1 MVVIFE
7 KMDCNP
13 LFSYL
18 KFIVKWML
26 GYLVKLF
33 IVNEIHLN
41 MGFRCILFICSIKYT
56 EIEKKIS
63 KFVLF
68 LKYFC

>member
-1 MVVIFE
+1 MDKRKRVAIFG

-33 IVNEIHLN
+33 IVN
-41 MGFRCILFICSIKYT
+41 
-56 EIEKKIS
+56 
-63 KFVLF
+63 
-68 LKYFC
+68 

>member
-1 MVVIFE
+1 
-7 KMDCNP
+7 MDCNP

-56 EIEKKIS
+56 EIEKKN
-63 KFVLF
+63 K
-68 LKYFC
+68 

>member
-1 MVVIFE
+1 ME
-7 KMDCNP
+7 CNP

-56 EIEKKIS
+56 EIEKKN
-63 KFVLF
+63 K
-68 LKYFC
+68 

>member
-1 MVVIFE
+1 MDKRKRVAIFG

-13 LFSYL
+13 LFFYL

-33 IVNEIHLN
+33 IVN
-41 MGFRCILFICSIKYT
+41 
-56 EIEKKIS
+56 
-63 KFVLF
+63 
-68 LKYFC
+68 